1 MRFLVALGQNVEI
14 VVTPHRGRKE
24 AAQLRVALG
33 VT

>member
-24 AAQLRVALG
+24 AAQLSVVPGTA
-33 VT
+33 